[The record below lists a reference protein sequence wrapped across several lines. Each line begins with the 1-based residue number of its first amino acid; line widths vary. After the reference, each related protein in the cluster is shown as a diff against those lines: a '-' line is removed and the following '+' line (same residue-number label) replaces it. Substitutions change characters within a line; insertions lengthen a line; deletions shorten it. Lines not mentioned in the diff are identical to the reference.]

1 MKKSAPYIILFVLAL
16 LIWNGLVDSAP
27 GMHFEL
33 DGEDFDGPLGAI
45 AGLLMASG
53 GILIG
58 IVVAALVAVILAVV
72 FAGVGILV
80 VAALALA
87 AAVTALAVSPLLL
100 PLLIPVAIIW
110 YLARRNRR
118 RDTADDQKIQ
128 AA

>member
-16 LIWNGLVDSAP
+16 LIWNGLVDSAS
-27 GMHFEL
+27 GMHFEI
-33 DGEDFDGPLGAI
+33 DGEELDGPLGGI
-45 AGLLMASG
+45 AAVLMASG

-58 IVVAALVAVILAVV
+58 LVVAALVAVILAVV
-72 FAGVGILV
+72 FAGIGILV

-110 YLARRNRR
+110 YLARRNRNR
-118 RDTADDQKIQ
+118 ATPQEQKIQ